1 MLRCVFLLASA
12 QSLQNQRM
20 RRRHRLRCSLD
31 ATSSRAIDCDAAR
44 DLMKIEV
51 ISGFALEMIRRGII
65 FSNPQSCLCPASLL
79 VVTKRGNAN
88 GA

>member
-20 RRRHRLRCSLD
+20 QRRHRFLCSFD
-31 ATSSRAIDCDAAR
+31 ASSSRAIDCDAAR
-44 DLMKIEV
+44 DLMKIEF
-51 ISGFALEMIRRGII
+51 ISDLALEMIRRGIF
-65 FSNPQSCLCPASLL
+65 FSNPQSCLCPALL
-79 VVTKRGNAN
+79 VATKRGNAN